1 MENIDN
7 DMSDFI
13 SSLSTTVEK
22 SITGFLKKK
31 LTKSNMFDKIVSMVS
46 SSYKETFED
55 YQNIHDFSE
64 GYNNINRGSNH
75 QLDAIRADLE
85 LKKDELNKVKIKVNE
100 LERLVTGCNVSLMI
114 DELDCVGAGDVEGAG
129 CELNYTDNDKQIV
142 VEKMEMDSPKFV
154 AYFNKIAYNDDIK
167 QEMSEEEM
175 SETNSMIHEDN
186 SVSETMEV
194 ISNNMIDEENEDLVS
209 GTEDDESET
218 HVEDGETIEELEEVL
233 DSTNNSDKEYVEMS
247 EEEEYVEMSEEEEA
261 LYEIEIDG
269 ESYYTTD
276 ETMTNGDVFNIN
288 KDGDPGDMVG
298 TFKDGNLIM

>member
-1 MENIDN
+1 MENNDN

-218 HVEDGETIEELEEVL
+218 HVEDGETIEEVL
-233 DSTNNSDKEYVEMS
+233 DSTNNSDK
-247 EEEEYVEMSEEEEA
+247 EYVEMSEEEEA

>member
-1 MENIDN
+1 
-7 DMSDFI
+7 
-13 SSLSTTVEK
+13 
-22 SITGFLKKK
+22 
-31 LTKSNMFDKIVSMVS
+31 
-46 SSYKETFED
+46 
-55 YQNIHDFSE
+55 
-64 GYNNINRGSNH
+64 
-75 QLDAIRADLE
+75 
-85 LKKDELNKVKIKVNE
+85 
-100 LERLVTGCNVSLMI
+100 
-114 DELDCVGAGDVEGAG
+114 
-129 CELNYTDNDKQIV
+129 
-142 VEKMEMDSPKFV
+142 
-154 AYFNKIAYNDDIK
+154 
-167 QEMSEEEM
+167 
-175 SETNSMIHEDN
+175 
-186 SVSETMEV
+186 MEV

-247 EEEEYVEMSEEEEA
+247 EEEEA